1 MFLRQTHNFWVDNY
15 LNWRL
20 KLHSYYTH
28 KYNNASLSDL
38 NMKKVIIKS
47 EIIYLTTTD
56 TPSSGFYSGTVNLGD
71 FPEPLTSVPIVIGTM
86 STANGHTL
94 LVGIVGTSL
103 TSWGKAVIMSNA
115 QRTNFRCSISLIA
128 FQRKV

>member
-1 MFLRQTHNFWVDNY
+1 
-15 LNWRL
+15 
-20 KLHSYYTH
+20 
-28 KYNNASLSDL
+28 
-38 NMKKVIIKS
+38 MKKVIIKS

-56 TPSSGFYSGTVNLGD
+56 TPSAGFYSGTVNLGD

-115 QRTNFRCSISLIA
+115 QRTNFQCSISLIA